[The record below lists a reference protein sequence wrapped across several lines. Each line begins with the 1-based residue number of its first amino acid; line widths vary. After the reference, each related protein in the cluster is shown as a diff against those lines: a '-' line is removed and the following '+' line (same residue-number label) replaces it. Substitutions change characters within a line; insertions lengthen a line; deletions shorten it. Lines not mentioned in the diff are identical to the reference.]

1 MTAVPPTPAAPSD
14 YTSVQ
19 ATFTFSRT
27 VRRLC
32 VNVTTVDDTNN
43 LEEVEVFSLR
53 LSSTDGSVVLNPGT
67 ATVNITDD
75 EGQCYISV
83 STFIWCTHIVCSS
96 C

>member
-1 MTAVPPTPAAPSD
+1 
-14 YTSVQ
+14 
-19 ATFTFSRT
+19 
-27 VRRLC
+27 

-53 LSSTDGSVVLNPGT
+53 LSSTDGSVVLNPDT

-83 STFIWCTHIVCSS
+83 
-96 C
+96 